1 MFNVLMVEDDQQI
14 ADLLI
19 RFFDDSDFDISHVIL
34 PSQALSMIERYH
46 FDVIILDLTLPEMDG
61 LELCKKISK
70 LSTAPIIISSARS
83 DINDKLNALEYGAED
98 YLAKPYDPRELQAR
112 IRTLLKREGK
122 ISYESNTSFI
132 VDNQSGTIK
141 YNKKPLEL
149 TPAEYEMLKLFID
162 NPGTT
167 LSRADIANA
176 MDSHRFESGVDS
188 INVIIGRIRKKI
200 ETLSP
205 NSSYIKTI
213 RGLGYRFDYQK

>member
-1 MFNVLMVEDDQQI
+1 MVEDDQQI